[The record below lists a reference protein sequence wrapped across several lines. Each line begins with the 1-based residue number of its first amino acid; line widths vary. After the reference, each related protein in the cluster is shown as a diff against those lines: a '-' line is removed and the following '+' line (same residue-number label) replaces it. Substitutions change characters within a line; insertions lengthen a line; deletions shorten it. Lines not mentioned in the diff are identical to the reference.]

1 MRIVN
6 RLASLADAFI
16 ESNLAAAIGVL
27 TLVAVLWSA
36 FK

>member
-6 RLASLADAFI
+6 RFASLADAFI
-16 ESNLAAAIGVL
+16 ESNLAAAIGAL
-27 TLVAVLWSA
+27 TLIAVLWDS

>member
-1 MRIVN
+1 MRHLN
-6 RLASLADAFI
+6 RLAGMADSFV
-16 ESNLAAAIGVL
+16 ESNLAAVIGVL